1 MQKKC
6 QCCGA
11 ELNGSKCAYCGFR
24 EIIDM
29 DESGT
34 ELLRTIVSSHKKRV
48 IEGITDISVVS
59 YLYEWNAKRAALEK
73 KKREVIKLADGTD
86 CYLND
91 YWAKQDFGQMPAEK
105 VIRLEI
111 SYYVN
116 GNEKQLTVT
125 LPSVSCDDFW
135 KLGLHIDETLRLQ
148 IFLGTKK
155 NHTSSEWLAL
165 DLK

>member
-11 ELNGSKCAYCGFR
+11 DMNGSKCSYCGFR

-34 ELLRTIVSSHKKRV
+34 ELLHTLVSNHKKRV

-59 YLYEWNAKRAALEK
+59 YLYGWNVKRAALENK
-73 KKREVIKLADGTD
+73 KKEVLKLADGTD
-86 CYLND
+86 CYRNI
-91 YWAKQDFGQMPAEK
+91 YWAKQDFGQMPTEK

-111 SYYVN
+111 SYFVN
-116 GNEKQLTVT
+116 GSEKQLTVT

-135 KLGLHIDETLRLQ
+135 KLGFQIDETLHFQ
-148 IFLGTKK
+148 VFLGTKK
-155 NHTSSEWLAL
+155 NHVSSEWLAL